1 MSMRD
6 KKGRI
11 VMDIKELLKKGLY
24 KDLSYNDLWEL
35 EQDAEDLAAYI
46 SQDAALAAAI
56 GNFRTYV
63 ARRNMDLQ
71 TLEIRQSIR
80 NNLEVLNRLRR
91 QIDVFGLN
99 GEGNIFMPT
108 CHPLPDFFSG

>member
-1 MSMRD
+1 
-6 KKGRI
+6 
-11 VMDIKELLKKGLY
+11 MDIKELLKKGLY

-71 TLEIRQSIR
+71 TLEIRPVSYTHLIPLRLPSI
-80 NNLEVLNRLRR
+80 LSAASL
-91 QIDVFGLN
+91 
-99 GEGNIFMPT
+99 T
-108 CHPLPDFFSG
+108 C